1 MVDKLRPKSVRSPG
15 SPCAWAPANEA
26 SVSELIEYSDVSNLT
41 GTVAIGTIPAG
52 ARFIGLRTWTVT
64 AFNAG
69 ADDALIVGIPTDTD
83 YFLESGDCDPT
94 VANAE
99 VHETNVLD
107 YTTTSDVIVSATYTH
122 TGAAPT
128 TGKVLVTVTFQQPL

>member
-1 MVDKLRPKSVRSPG
+1 MVAILRPHNIADPG
-15 SPCAWAPANEA
+15 SPCAWAPGDGKI
-26 SVSELIEYSDVSNLT
+26 SELIEYTDVIG
-41 GTVAIGTIPAG
+41 GTETVVVGTIPAG
-52 ARFIGLRTWTVT
+52 CTFIGLRTWTVT

>member
-1 MVDKLRPKSVRSPG
+1 MVDKLRPKSVRAPG
-15 SPCAWAPANEA
+15 SPCAWSQEQNGTIA
-26 SVSELIEYSDVSNLT
+26 ELIEYSDVSSLT

-52 ARFIGLRTWTVT
+52 AKFLGCKVWVVT

-69 ADDALIVGIPTDTD
+69 AGDALIVGIPTDTD

-99 VHETNVLD
+99 VNESNVLD
-107 YTTTSDVIVSATYTH
+107 YTPTADVAVSAIYTH

-128 TGKVLVTVTFQQPL
+128 TGKALVTVTFQQPL

>member
-15 SPCAWAPANEA
+15 SPCAWAPGDGKL
-26 SVSELIEYSDVSNLT
+26 SELIEYTDVIGGT
-41 GTVAIGTIPAG
+41 GTVVVGTIPAG
-52 ARFIGLRTWTVT
+52 CTFIGLRTWTVT

-128 TGKVLVTVTFQQPL
+128 TGKIQVYLDYERVL